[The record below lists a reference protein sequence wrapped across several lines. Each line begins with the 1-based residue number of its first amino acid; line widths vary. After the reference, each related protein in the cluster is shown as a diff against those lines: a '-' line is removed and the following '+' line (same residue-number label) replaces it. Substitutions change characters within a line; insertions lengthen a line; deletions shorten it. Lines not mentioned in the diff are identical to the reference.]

1 MPNLPLTDRAV
12 AALPYQSGTQV
23 DFRDAEVAGFFVRVG
38 ARSKTYMI
46 EADLRIG
53 DARQRVRMKIGS
65 AGALS
70 ARDARSKAKALLGQ
84 IQDGIDPRPR
94 PEPPPVPVSLAR
106 NPTLR
111 SAWASYLESH
121 LQRKNRSQNTIDDY
135 QDHVERLMMSWLDRP
150 LRELGEDPLLVK
162 EMHDRITVENGPYMA
177 NSCMRTF
184 RAVYTHAR
192 KTALKLPAENPVFAV
207 DWNPEK
213 RRDSGMGP
221 EDLRGWYRQARALDN
236 PLRRELHLLI
246 LLSGSRSDAIK
257 KIEIKHIDLARR
269 VIFLPRPKG
278 GEEKAFC
285 IQLSRQMV
293 RCIVR
298 AMRFGR
304 MMHPRE
310 AETWLFPAES
320 YSGHISEHKEDRSR
334 LSHWGNGL
342 RETYRTMAQVAG
354 TGDIDIHLLMN
365 HSLPGVNA
373 GYITRSKLNTH
384 LRNAQQIL
392 SDILLEEDCDAL
404 DTTAVWPRASGR
416 ALIAAELPA
425 RLDMARGRG
434 GQRCSRN
441 MAVFRDQGDA
451 LSSQNAGS

>member
-12 AALPYQSGTQV
+12 AALPLHSGTQI

-46 EADLRIG
+46 EADLRVG
-53 DARQRVRMKIGS
+53 DTRQRVRMKIGS

-70 ARDARSKAKALLGQ
+70 ARDARSKAKTLLGQ
-84 IQDGIDPRPR
+84 IQDGIDPRPK
-94 PEPPPVPVSLAR
+94 PEPAAEPVSLVR

-121 LQRKNRSQNTIDDY
+121 LKRKNRSQNTIDDY
-135 QDHVERLMMSWLDRP
+135 EDHVERLMTDWLDRP
-150 LRELGEDPLLVK
+150 LRELGEDPVLVK
-162 EMHDRITVENGPYMA
+162 EMHDRITSENGPYIA
-177 NSCMRTF
+177 NSSMRTF
-184 RAVYTHAR
+184 RAIYTHAR
-192 KTALKLPAENPVFAV
+192 KTASKLPAENPVYAV
-207 DWNPEK
+207 DWNPE
-213 RRDSGMGP
+213 RRRESGMGP
-221 EDLRGWYRQARALDN
+221 EDLPAWYGQARALDN

-246 LLSGSRSDAIK
+246 LLSGSRPDAIK
-257 KIEIKHIDLARR
+257 KIELRHIDLAKR

-278 GEEKAFC
+278 GEEKAYC

-293 RCIVR
+293 RCVVR
-298 AMRFGR
+298 AMRFAR
-304 MMHPRE
+304 MMHPLE

-320 YSGHISEHKEDRSR
+320 ASGHISEHKEDRSR

-354 TGDIDIHLLMN
+354 TGEVDIHLLMN

-384 LRNAQQIL
+384 LRNAQQLL
-392 SDILLEEDCDAL
+392 SDILLKEDGDS
-404 DTTAVWPRASGR
+404 TTSTAVWPRASGR
-416 ALIAAELPA
+416 VLIASELPS
-425 RLDMARGRG
+425 RLDMPRGQAA
-434 GQRCSRN
+434 QRCSRN
-441 MAVFRDQGDA
+441 MAVFRDHA
-451 LSSQNAGS
+451 PSP